1 MKMMKTWK
9 QHEWKQK
16 CCHSSSPSLPRTA
29 MAQVL
34 LGRWSLYF
42 EVSLSMT
49 PCLNCS
55 WCCFFGIRMCVTGW
69 LPSRAAS
76 HIWCSLW
83 SNRTGSVPPAWSLWG
98 AAEEKRRGFIQAYW
112 PDRLGGSP
120 SLNLGKGAL
129 LGSPK
134 PVWCRTVLN
143 TVRPH
148 PHSSILL
155 GCVAQ
160 PLLLLLDLN
169 QWWSPT
175 PPLCATQHCPQHCS
189 TCTRHGFIRV
199 GVHFEVEGFTVVVA
213 NTILYERVW
222 LSIYTN
228 VKHSGSWRTTVH
240 SQTDLPSEQ

>member
-1 MKMMKTWK
+1 MKTWK

-34 LGRWSLYF
+34 LGRWLLYF

-98 AAEEKRRGFIQAYW
+98 AAEEKRHGFIQAYW

-120 SLNLGKGAL
+120 SLHLRKRAL

-134 PVWCRTVLN
+134 PVWCPTVLN
-143 TVRPH
+143 TVWPH

-155 GCVAQ
+155 GCVVQ
-160 PLLLLLDLN
+160 SLLL
-169 QWWSPT
+169 SPNG
-175 PPLCATQHCPQHCS
+175 PEP
-189 TCTRHGFIRV
+189 
-199 GVHFEVEGFTVVVA
+199 VVVA
-213 NTILYERVW
+213 QPSPVYYSALPTALQHMYKTLVHQSRCALWGRGLYSSGGQHYTVW
-222 LSIYTN
+222 EGLME
-228 VKHSGSWRTTVH
+228 HLH
-240 SQTDLPSEQ
+240 